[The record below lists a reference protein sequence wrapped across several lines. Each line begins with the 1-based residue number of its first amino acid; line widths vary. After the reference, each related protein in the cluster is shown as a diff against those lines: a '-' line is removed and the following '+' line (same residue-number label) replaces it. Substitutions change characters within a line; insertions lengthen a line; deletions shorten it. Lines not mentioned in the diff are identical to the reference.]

1 MGQKPAE
8 IIKVAEE
15 GKVEI
20 AVSKKIA
27 VEISQVSNYSK
38 LRIVYLVAGL
48 SHKDLVEAVLKV
60 PKFVEVPKRVIVV
73 LEYPADDKFIECT
86 MVAGADYVVS
96 SDRRL
101 PEIGGYKRAWALSVE
116 FVSVL
121 ESK

>member
-1 MGQKPAE
+1 M
-8 IIKVAEE
+8 KVAEE

-60 PKFVEVPKRVIVV
+60 AKFVEVPKRVIVV
-73 LEYPADDKFIECT
+73 LEYLADDKFIECT

-101 PEIGGYKRAWALSVE
+101 PEIGGYKRDWELSVE